1 MAIHAPRR
9 PNRDVSSSVSVIR
22 TPHILAKFSTELSR
36 ELPAPWNTPAHTM
49 AAPNSGSANTTIRS
63 TSVPSATTSA
73 SGLRIPMIHGAR
85 KYMAADITAIMDIPS
100 STVTQPSRVT
110 RSRRLA
116 PTLWPISVTAAL
128 CTP

>member
-1 MAIHAPRR
+1 
-9 PNRDVSSSVSVIR
+9 
-22 TPHILAKFSTELSR
+22 
-36 ELPAPWNTPAHTM
+36 
-49 AAPNSGSANTTIRS
+49 
-63 TSVPSATTSA
+63 
-73 SGLRIPMIHGAR
+73 MIHGAR
-85 KYMAADITAIMDIPS
+85 TYMAADITAMMDMPS

>member
-1 MAIHAPRR
+1 
-9 PNRDVSSSVSVIR
+9 
-22 TPHILAKFSTELSR
+22 
-36 ELPAPWNTPAHTM
+36 M
-49 AAPNSGSANTTIRS
+49 AAPNSGSENTTIRS
-63 TSVPSATTSA
+63 TSVPSDTTSA
-73 SGLRIPMIHGAR
+73 SGLRMPMIHGAR
-85 KYMAADITAIMDIPS
+85 TYMAADITAMMDMPS